1 MKLVDIL
8 KEVINA
14 SDAYSTVG
22 SIQTVIDGKRDV
34 AVLEFFPPQAK
45 QLDQMVKDG
54 GLKKVKLSKNPYPVY
69 IVFRPG
75 AEDAA
80 MELDKIAS
88 RYGGFLGSVASEKD
102 SRRIGELL
110 GYKQSDIEDYIR
122 HNKKIKSTK

>member
-1 MKLVDIL
+1 MKLIKIL

-14 SDAYSTVG
+14 SDAYSPVG
-22 SIQTVIDGKRDV
+22 SIQTVVDGKRDL
-34 AVLEFFPPQAK
+34 AFLEFYPSQASL
-45 QLDQMVKDG
+45 LDRMVKDG
-54 GLKKVKLSKNPYPVY
+54 GLRKVKVSKNPYPVY

-75 AEDAA
+75 AERKA

-88 RYGGFLGSVASEKD
+88 KYGGFLSGKASEED

-110 GYKQSDIEDYIR
+110 GYKQSDIEDYIK